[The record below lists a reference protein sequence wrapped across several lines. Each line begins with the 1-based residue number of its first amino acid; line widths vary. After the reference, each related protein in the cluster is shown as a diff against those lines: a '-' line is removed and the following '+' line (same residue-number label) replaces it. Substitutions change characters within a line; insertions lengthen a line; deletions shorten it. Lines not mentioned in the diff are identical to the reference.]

1 MFSLFGK
8 IGKNDILEERIRRL
22 QSNCENNYK
31 DAAQEN
37 LRELETEFAKLK
49 ESGRLSDKQIARYEQ
64 TIETYREQMKKF
76 THKDQTPY
84 WT

>member
-1 MFSLFGK
+1 MLAFLKRFGK
-8 IGKNDILEERIRRL
+8 NKELESVIRKL

-31 DAAQEN
+31 DAAQANLKEFETVYTH
-37 LRELETEFAKLK
+37 LRENGE
-49 ESGRLSDKQIARYEQ
+49 LSSKQILYYEEILKQ
-64 TIETYREQMKKF
+64 YREQMEKF

>member
-8 IGKNDILEERIRRL
+8 IGKNAILEERIRRL

-49 ESGRLSDKQIARYEQ
+49 ENGRLSDKQIARYEQ